1 MGVIICESSSYLD
14 LSPALEILARCGRG
28 TRSNSLWSADI
39 LSRVTPADKMSTAPA
54 FNMSALPIPAQGKL
68 FRSRE
73 SPLPAARDELPRFA
87 KKREFLGFRA
97 WIAWMSRKKE
107 SKAPAEGGDQAA
119 GPFGALDGL
128 ANLPAGPGNSQSSAE
143 VIAAKTSQRGQK
155 NTNRGRVDIVR
166 QTAHRGG
173 KGVTVAK
180 NFKGIGLPEKQ
191 ELAKL
196 MQKACGVGG
205 TVKDGCIEIQGD
217 KRGEMKR
224 ILTEAGFNPV
234 FAGG

>member
-1 MGVIICESSSYLD
+1 MAKAYRSDNGS
-14 LSPALEILARCGRG
+14 AACGHRPG
-28 TRSNSLWSADI
+28 
-39 LSRVTPADKMSTAPA
+39 
-54 FNMSALPIPAQGKL
+54 
-68 FRSRE
+68 
-73 SPLPAARDELPRFA
+73 FA
-87 KKREFLGFRA
+87 KKREFLGFCGWLA
-97 WIAWMSRKKE
+97 GMSRKKE
-107 SKAPAEGGDQAA
+107 TTALTDENSLAQS
-119 GPFGALDGL
+119 PFGVLAGL
-128 ANLPAGPGNSQSSAE
+128 GDLPAGPPERQSFDAAISA
-143 VIAAKTSQRGQK
+143 KPSQRGQK

-180 NFKGIGLPEKQ
+180 NFKGIGLPEKH

-217 KRGEMKR
+217 KREEMKR
-224 ILTEAGFNPV
+224 ILTEAGFKPV